1 MLEHFRPDRL
11 ALREALRGLRYTVHT
26 GGRMVLDRLSSTS
39 TGHTPDLP
47 GRHFLCDVENTAAR
61 LEAIGS
67 DTMRFLLCEH
77 TPSSRSMQALYELGF
92 EDRQFARVVYDNLRL
107 FLQQLGIRHAI
118 VSELAARQAHG
129 RLPANLLDLPE
140 HEAAALIAFSLVDA
154 GVIREGPVGLKSLR
168 SKEAD
173 LAIAAL
179 LFWLL
184 SNRSPEEDDQAHLA
198 AADMALA
205 VEDEIVAALRE
216 RDKAALSAL
225 FEELAPHV

>member
-1 MLEHFRPDRL
+1 MLEHFKPDRL

-26 GGRMVLDRLSSTS
+26 GGRMVLDHLSMAS
-39 TGHTPDLP
+39 TGHTPALP
-47 GRHFLCDVENTAAR
+47 GRHLLCDVENTAAR
-61 LEAIGS
+61 FEAFGS
-67 DTMRFLLCEH
+67 DTIRFLLCEH

-92 EDRQFARVVYDNLRL
+92 EEKQFARVVYDNLRL
-107 FLQQLGIRHAI
+107 FLQQFGIRYAI
-118 VSELAARQAHG
+118 VSELAARQAHA
-129 RLPANLLDLPE
+129 RLPANLIDLPE

-168 SKEAD
+168 SKETD

-184 SNRSPEEDDQAHLA
+184 SDRSPEEDDQTRLA

-205 VEDEIVAALRE
+205 VEDEIVAALKQK
-216 RDKAALSAL
+216 DKVALSAL

>member
-11 ALREALRGLRYTVHT
+11 VLREALRGLRYTVHT
-26 GGRMVLDRLSSTS
+26 GGRRVLNHLSTASA
-39 TGHTPDLP
+39 GHTPALP
-47 GRHFLCDVENTAAR
+47 GRHLLCDVENTAAR
-61 LEAIGS
+61 LEAFGS

-92 EDRQFARVVYDNLRL
+92 EEKQFARVVYDNLGL

-118 VSELAARQAHG
+118 VSELAARQAHR
-129 RLPANLLDLPE
+129 RLPSNLLDLAE
-140 HEAAALIAFSLVDA
+140 HEAAAVIAFSLVDA

-168 SKEAD
+168 SRETD

-184 SNRSPEEDDQAHLA
+184 SNRSPEEDDQTRLA
-198 AADMALA
+198 AADMAVA
-205 VEDEIVAALRE
+205 VGDEIVAALRQK
-216 RDKAALSAL
+216 DQTALSAL